1 MTKLEATIKQFESA
15 LTRFREAMAVPKNDI
30 VRDSAIQRFEFTL
43 DLSWKMLKAFLEEK
57 KGVVCAS
64 PKECFRET
72 YRQGLIEYSD
82 EWIKLVDMRNET
94 VHTYKE
100 EMAEKIYA
108 QLPNALKHFEI
119 LLSVI
124 KTPEV
129 KPRGMT

>member
-15 LTRFREAMAVPKNDI
+15 LTRFREVMTAPKNDI

-43 DLSWKMLKAFLEEK
+43 DLSWKMIKAFLEEK

-64 PKECFRET
+64 PKECFREA

-82 EWIKLVDMRNET
+82 EWIKFVDMRNET

-100 EMAEKIYA
+100 KVAEKIYA
-108 QLPNALKHFEI
+108 HLATALKHFEI
-119 LLSVI
+119 LLMAI
-124 KTPEV
+124 KEIC
-129 KPRGMT
+129 

>member
-1 MTKLEATIKQFESA
+1 MTKLEAAIKQFESA
-15 LTRFREAMAVPKNDI
+15 LTRFKEVMIVPKTDI

-57 KGVVCAS
+57 KGIICAS
-64 PKECFRET
+64 PKECFREA

-82 EWIKLVDMRNET
+82 DWIRFVDMRNET

-100 EMAEKIYA
+100 EVAEKIYA

-119 LLSVI
+119 LLSAI
-124 KTPEV
+124 KE
-129 KPRGMT
+129 KPKE